1 MAFARLPINSL
12 SGGVGRQVP
21 TKRLATEAENIDNC
35 LVTLEKSIEK
45 RPPLTRVACNGLS
58 YLNIPYPHIP
68 SHTPNFNEDHL
79 YFHFLDIDG
88 YNRYCIV
95 INRAGYEHNPVTQS
109 NFTYNGKTI
118 NLTGMVNVFRIEPT
132 EWIPETVDSSVGATF
147 NTSGFNRGIFEYITY
162 GNKAATSDYYI
173 AGTLNTNVE
182 PSKTKDTFGSIDYN
196 VGFILWNKLVPLDF
210 LPNNANYDLNPADL
224 GGGNFFSTLNKSNY
238 IHSGDTISYKTTD
251 GKQTNTSQYNEDNS
265 ENTSLFWP
273 NVRDDIVF
281 EIDPETLE
289 ETEQGQNLETF
300 DVIPQYP
307 FTEVKADVGDS
318 NGFKAFRMLYHYYDN
333 PFIIDDTTL
342 DFSKDHYYLTSPLTK
357 LQRDDN
363 LQGWGKV
370 YYTRNPYLTFP
381 VGFYRATRYSK
392 NPYFER
398 IRSEEEKSVFDHR
411 RFPIYIYKDTDG
423 VWRVKHLEV
432 QARRSGTPTTNPGPT
447 SVNRKDKIQSMAFWK
462 NRLWVATD
470 STVFSSQATNYFNF
484 WINDIQNI
492 TETDPIDILANVG
505 SYNKLS
511 HIIPFQS
518 IMFVSTAGTVQF
530 EIRGGSADVGI
541 SPFNVEFRPTSFF
554 STSKLTMPERMG
566 NNVFFL
572 DSGKLFMYLGG
583 ASLNDEYSTSIDMS
597 THCKGY
603 LPTNIGTTEVSSSTN
618 TLLFTDEDN
627 KNILYLYTLRT
638 SNNQITQNAFYRWIL
653 STEDSILGL
662 KTFEKDLYIVSKRP
676 SGINGGYILTAYF
689 VSLETTPITTPMID
703 WLHTVQVADMVY
715 YSSSQ
720 NTVLRLNHYDPDIN
734 YVIKSSD
741 VNWDNEAY
749 EPIPIDPETQ
759 ITVSS
764 VNGVVQSFITVPG
777 NLTKGPVYVGH
788 SYEMNVELSQQVR
801 RAEDTA
807 QVYEGVLNLKRMTTR
822 HFESGAYDIEIERKG
837 RESTKTTF
845 FPLDTNNILTR
856 TDQLKIDTNGEH
868 YTRILSF
875 SDACKIFI
883 KSSYPTPCNIT
894 NIEILGNFRL
904 RNTSIE

>member
-1 MAFARLPINSL
+1 
-12 SGGVGRQVP
+12 
-21 TKRLATEAENIDNC
+21 
-35 LVTLEKSIEK
+35 
-45 RPPLTRVACNGLS
+45 
-58 YLNIPYPHIP
+58 
-68 SHTPNFNEDHL
+68 
-79 YFHFLDIDG
+79 
-88 YNRYCIV
+88 
-95 INRAGYEHNPVTQS
+95 
-109 NFTYNGKTI
+109 
-118 NLTGMVNVFRIEPT
+118 
-132 EWIPETVDSSVGATF
+132 
-147 NTSGFNRGIFEYITY
+147 
-162 GNKAATSDYYI
+162 
-173 AGTLNTNVE
+173 
-182 PSKTKDTFGSIDYN
+182 
-196 VGFILWNKLVPLDF
+196 
-210 LPNNANYDLNPADL
+210 
-224 GGGNFFSTLNKSNY
+224 
-238 IHSGDTISYKTTD
+238 
-251 GKQTNTSQYNEDNS
+251 
-265 ENTSLFWP
+265 
-273 NVRDDIVF
+273 
-281 EIDPETLE
+281 
-289 ETEQGQNLETF
+289 
-300 DVIPQYP
+300 
-307 FTEVKADVGDS
+307 
-318 NGFKAFRMLYHYYDN
+318 
-333 PFIIDDTTL
+333 
-342 DFSKDHYYLTSPLTK
+342 
-357 LQRDDN
+357 
-363 LQGWGKV
+363 
-370 YYTRNPYLTFP
+370 
-381 VGFYRATRYSK
+381 
-392 NPYFER
+392 
-398 IRSEEEKSVFDHR
+398 
-411 RFPIYIYKDTDG
+411 
-423 VWRVKHLEV
+423 
-432 QARRSGTPTTNPGPT
+432 
-447 SVNRKDKIQSMAFWK
+447 
-462 NRLWVATD
+462 
-470 STVFSSQATNYFNF
+470 
-484 WINDIQNI
+484 
-492 TETDPIDILANVG
+492 
-505 SYNKLS
+505 
-511 HIIPFQS
+511 
-518 IMFVSTAGTVQF
+518 
-530 EIRGGSADVGI
+530 
-541 SPFNVEFRPTSFF
+541 
-554 STSKLTMPERMG
+554 
-566 NNVFFL
+566 
-572 DSGKLFMYLGG
+572 
-583 ASLNDEYSTSIDMS
+583 
-597 THCKGY
+597 
-603 LPTNIGTTEVSSSTN
+603 
-618 TLLFTDEDN
+618 LFTDEDN